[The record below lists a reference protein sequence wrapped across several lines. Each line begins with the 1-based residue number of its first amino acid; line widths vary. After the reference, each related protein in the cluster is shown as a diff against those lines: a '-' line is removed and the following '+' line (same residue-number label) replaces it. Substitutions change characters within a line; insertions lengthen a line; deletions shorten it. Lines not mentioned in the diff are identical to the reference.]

1 MKYRSHDLVKLSRNE
16 LIEVID
22 ELKSFGIKC
31 PSYYLNRSTSELVF
45 ALTCLQDGYTIEKV
59 KLYTVAAISFG
70 CAEIVVMFIP
80 GINKAFW
87 QNFHEFSE
95 YNIHENILLT
105 KHWGEIPGKV
115 YQSLVE
121 CDCLEPYSVLSDETY
136 TDITEFTVHYRLDD
150 LKSR

>member
-1 MKYRSHDLVKLSRNE
+1 MKYRSPDLDKLSRKE

-31 PSYYLNRSTSELVF
+31 PSYYLDRSTSELVF
-45 ALTCLQDGYTIEKV
+45 ALTCLQDGYTLEKV
-59 KLYTVAAISFG
+59 KLYTVDAISFG

-80 GINKAFW
+80 GLNKAFW
-87 QNFHEFSE
+87 QNFNEFSE
-95 YNIHENILLT
+95 YYIHENILLT
-105 KHWGEIPGKV
+105 KHWEEIPSKV

-121 CDCLEPYSVLSDETY
+121 CDCLNPYSVLSDDTFN
-136 TDITEFTVHYRLDD
+136 DITDFTVHYRLDD